1 MQQQFNFDEQTLGKL
16 AELYQKITHS
26 FSQLDLKTDEG
37 QDASDQVFSDII
49 TAADMMCYSDLL
61 LFLAFVYKTVD
72 INENLKQK
80 QVIAWL
86 CPANLNCVIR
96 CLLSG
101 AVGHKQSKELSNEI
115 SN

>member
-1 MQQQFNFDEQTLGKL
+1 MQQQFNFDEQTLGKFT
-16 AELYQKITHS
+16 ELYQKITLS

-37 QDASDQVFSDII
+37 QNASDQVFSDII
-49 TAADMMCYSDLL
+49 TAANMCYSDLL
-61 LFLAFVYKTVD
+61 LFLAFVYKKLD

-86 CPANLNCVIR
+86 CPANLNCVIS

-101 AVGHKQSKELSNEI
+101 AVGHKQSKVLSND
-115 SN
+115 